1 MSVEPRSRRP
11 EILICGSDFRSVE
24 CDDWKLEA
32 PGVREVLE
40 RVCVA
45 SSSSLI
51 ARRTEFIHETNR
63 IRGDYNTGIIT
74 ASWQFGELIFYS
86 KSDRCTYTVQ
96 TNTPNIQDSMLPPT
110 QVHVQPL
117 VSNRCKRAK
126 L

>member
-11 EILICGSDFRSVE
+11 ETLICGSDFRSVE

-40 RVCVA
+40 RVCVG
-45 SSSSLI
+45 SSSSHI

-74 ASWQFGELIFYS
+74 ASWQFGELIFVLI
-86 KSDRCTYTVQ
+86 K
-96 TNTPNIQDSMLPPT
+96 
-110 QVHVQPL
+110 
-117 VSNRCKRAK
+117 
-126 L
+126 